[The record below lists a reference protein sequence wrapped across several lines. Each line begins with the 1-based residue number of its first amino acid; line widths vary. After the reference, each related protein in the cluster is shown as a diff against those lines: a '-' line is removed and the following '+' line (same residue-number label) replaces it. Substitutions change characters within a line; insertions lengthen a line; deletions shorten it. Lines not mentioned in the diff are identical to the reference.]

1 MFSHILLKGH
11 SSIAAVSKLN
21 FRSTFRYFNST
32 RYEQS
37 IKQNNSAFPT
47 VLTVVQSLKTEI
59 IRKSA
64 KNPLRRIS
72 KRL

>member
-21 FRSTFRYFNST
+21 SRSTFRYFNST

-47 VLTVVQSLKTEI
+47 VLTVVQSLKILNKGALTRSVFK
-59 IRKSA
+59 IRS
-64 KNPLRRIS
+64 S
-72 KRL
+72 VE